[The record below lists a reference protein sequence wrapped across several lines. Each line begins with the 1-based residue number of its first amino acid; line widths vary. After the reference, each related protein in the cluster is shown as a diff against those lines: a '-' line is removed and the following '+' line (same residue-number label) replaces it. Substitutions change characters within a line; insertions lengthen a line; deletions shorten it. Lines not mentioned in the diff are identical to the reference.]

1 MNNTSISK
9 ANELGQNI
17 AAAVLLQQFL
27 KDCENPDNVEAAIAL
42 EHIATL
48 IMASQSPAEA

>member
-1 MNNTSISK
+1 MNDTSINK
-9 ANELGQNI
+9 ASELGQNI

-27 KDCENPDNVEAAIAL
+27 KDCDNPDDVETLVAL

-48 IMASQSPAEA
+48 TMASQSPAEA

>member
-42 EHIATL
+42 EHMATL
-48 IMASQSPAEA
+48 LLASQSPAEA